1 MMNFLAEFDH
11 ELKQPHPRPEY
22 LALTIAGLANPKL
35 NISQCLA
42 QLDEM
47 ATRMGDRLI
56 DLPPGRAR
64 AEQFLQLFNQELGF
78 AGNHDH
84 YYDPANSLLDVV
96 LQRRVG
102 LPIMLSLLC
111 MTLGR
116 RIGFNIVGI
125 GFPGHFMAR
134 YEDSVGAWLL
144 DPFNGNV
151 VECLDAQDYLSQLF
165 HRSVQ
170 LLPAMNA
177 PVSAA
182 MLAQRILNNLR
193 NVYLNRRDYRLAV
206 LVLDYLLILQ
216 PADESL
222 WQERGLLHFYSEQW
236 EAAARDLKRYFFLSG
251 QLQFVFSSNDDLPSP
266 PTEITATDRQLFDI
280 YKQIESIRRRLN

>member
-1 MMNFLAEFDH
+1 MNFLAEFAQ
-11 ELKQPHPRPEY
+11 ELKQSHPRPEY
-22 LALTIAGLANPKL
+22 LALTIAGLVDPAL
-35 NISQCLA
+35 NIRHWLA
-42 QLDEM
+42 ELDELAALM
-47 ATRMGDRLI
+47 HYKLA

-64 AEQFLQLFNQELGF
+64 AERFLQILNQELGF
-78 AGNHDH
+78 TGNPDH

-111 MTLGR
+111 MTLGQ
-116 RIGFNIVGI
+116 RIEFDVVGV

-144 DPFNGNV
+144 DPFNGEV
-151 VECLDAQDYLSQLF
+151 VECLDAQAYLSQLF
-165 HRSVQ
+165 QRPVQ
-170 LLPAMNA
+170 LLPEMNA

-193 NVYLNRRDYRLAV
+193 NVYLNRRDYRLAA
-206 LVLDYLLILQ
+206 LVLDYLLILH
-216 PADESL
+216 PGDESL
-222 WQERGLLHFYSEQW
+222 WQERGLLHFYNEQW

-251 QLQFVFSSNDDLPSP
+251 QLQFIFSADDELPSP
-266 PTEITATDRQLFDI
+266 PTEITASDRQLFDI
-280 YKQIESIRRRLN
+280 YKQIETTRRRLN